1 MYIVDST
8 DDDDDDDN
16 DDDDDFTIEKLLAYF
31 NSSCQFYF

>member
-8 DDDDDDDN
+8 DDD